1 MLTDTEII
9 LPEVNRFGL
18 YTGVICV
25 DFRDVI
31 QVQFILTG
39 VRVQHRRGRFFLENP
54 CFPLAASMTLL
65 WPCSWIPWPR
75 AESVFLA
82 RADRD
87 PV

>member
-25 DFRDVI
+25 NFRDVI

-39 VRVQHRRGRFFLENP
+39 VRVQHRRGRFFLENLM
-54 CFPLAASMTLL
+54 FPTRRVYDSVVALL
-65 WPCSWIPWPR
+65 VDSVAKSRERFPR
-75 AESVFLA
+75 EG
-82 RADRD
+82 
-87 PV
+87 